1 MPLLR
6 EGPDSGPHF
15 NYHLLRNALEEFSRN
30 PAALDAQQY
39 RRVLDR
45 ATRSYRLESRVLA
58 APEAR
63 GLLIPE
69 AQLNAAVAEV
79 ASRYADDEE
88 LAADLAAN
96 GLDPLVLKRA
106 LWRELMFDAVMQRV
120 GSKAA
125 DVNEIDLRL
134 FYEMHRDRFET
145 PERRT
150 ARHILIS
157 INADFADNT
166 RAAARARVERL
177 AGHLKGR
184 RQRFQD
190 LARRHSEC
198 PTAMEGGLLG
208 ELKRGVLYPELDAVL
223 FGMGEGEVSGIVE
236 SEMGFHILACEKIES
251 ARQIPFAVAA
261 EKIRD
266 ILQQRRRRNCQKAWL
281 ATLDDTQR

>member
-6 EGPDSGPHF
+6 EGPDSDPHF
-15 NYHLLRNALEEFSRN
+15 NYHLLRNALEAFSRN

-45 ATRSYRLESRVLA
+45 AKRSYRLESRVLA
-58 APEAR
+58 SSEAR

-79 ASRYADDEE
+79 ASRYAEDGE
-88 LAADLAAN
+88 LATDLAAN
-96 GLDPLVLKRA
+96 GLDPPALRRA

-134 FYEMHRDRFET
+134 FYEVHRDRFET

-150 ARHILIS
+150 ARHILVS

-177 AGHLKGR
+177 AGHLKGSNK
-184 RQRFQD
+184 RFQD

-208 ELKRGVLYPELDAVL
+208 EIKRGVLYPELDAVL
-223 FGMGEGEVSGIVE
+223 FCMAEGEVSGIVE
-236 SEMGFHILACEKIES
+236 SEMGFHILACEKIEP

-261 EKIRD
+261 GKIRD